1 LKWLTFGSQNLIKR
15 GWISASFVEKPAF
28 DKGLIG
34 KIILLTKRRAVTL
47 NVMLKPGKQR
57 KKFEVTFGSRET
69 QE

>member
-1 LKWLTFGSQNLIKR
+1 
-15 GWISASFVEKPAF
+15 VEKPAF